1 MTTVTFS
8 DEPIDKISD
17 DQLNYKKYSMGLAKF
32 VSECETPLTV
42 GLQGQWGTG
51 KTSLMK
57 LLKSELQSREIAT
70 SWVNTWEYSL
80 FNGARETT
88 PQILLGMVSELKHN
102 HGDELKTTIDST
114 RDQFANIKTMFGSLI
129 GQIVNNQLGA
139 DFEKAKEDA
148 NLSIRKTEISKI
160 KTEISNLIQTIVE
173 SGNNRFKRVV
183 FFVDDL
189 DRINPTDAVEVLE
202 ALKNVFDIK
211 NCVFILAIDYEVVVK
226 GLRNKFG
233 KRDATNEREFRSFF
247 DKIIQVPFTMPA
259 LTADSSQLIEEALKK
274 LKIRQNQQDYKNL
287 LKASVGNNPRSLKR
301 FLNTYSLTRSFLG
314 SRSAQVDLSL
324 AILTAMQISYP
335 KMYAEFLDELDVRSW
350 TYEKLLAASE
360 AEANDFSEEERL
372 SEQLDFEDA
381 ELQKF
386 SEFEFLSLLRALYD
400 QGVIDK
406 ENFIRINETAAIT
419 SVNSTARKEL
429 GVDEFIRVRCNGNA
443 DKAKW
448 ITELYTLVEKD
459 DILRVK
465 ATQSQLSFKQDAK
478 LNSAYLTVSKSS
490 ARLIFPTGSKPE
502 IKQKHWEEFRDEIH
516 KYARKL
522 GVEIS
527 SEIRRYKQSWDLPCV
542 IDTDGINPV
551 KMLEILKYGSQLHVQ
566 NMQK

>member
-1 MTTVTFS
+1 MSTVTFS
-8 DEPIDKISD
+8 DEPIDTISD
-17 DQLNYKKYSMGLAKF
+17 DKLNYNKYSMGLAKF
-32 VSECETPLTV
+32 VSECETPLTI

-57 LLKSELQSREIAT
+57 LLKSELQNQEIAT

-148 NLSIRKTEISKI
+148 NISIRKTEISKI

-189 DRINPTDAVEVLE
+189 DRISPTDAVEVLE

-233 KRDATNEREFRSFF
+233 DRGATNEREFKSFF

-259 LTADSSQLIEEALKK
+259 LTSDSSQLIEEALKK
-274 LKIRQNQQDYKNL
+274 LNIRQNQQDYKDL

-301 FLNTYSLTRSFLG
+301 FLNTYSLTRSFLS

-360 AEANDFSEEERL
+360 NNNFSEEERL

-381 ELQKF
+381 DLQKLN
-386 SEFEFLSLLRALYD
+386 EFEFLSLLQALYN

-406 ENFIRINETAAIT
+406 ENFLRINETAAIT
-419 SVNSTARKEL
+419 SVNSTARQEI
-429 GVDEFIRVRCNGNA
+429 GIEEFLRLRCSNDA
-443 DKAKW
+443 SKARW
-448 ITELYTLVEKD
+448 ISELYYLVEKD
-459 DILRVK
+459 PILRVK
-465 ATQSQLSFKQDAK
+465 ATRSQLSVKQHKK
-478 LNSAYLTVSKSS
+478 LNSAYLSLSKSS
-490 ARLIFPTGSKPE
+490 ALLTFPTASKATINE
-502 IKQKHWEEFRDEIH
+502 SDWSIFHDQIH
-516 KYARKL
+516 DFCLDIGLELKA
-522 GVEIS
+522 
-527 SEIRRYKQSWDLPCV
+527 EIRPHKQSWHLFCF
-542 IDTDGINPV
+542 INTEVTEPIKV
-551 KMLEILKYGSQLHVQ
+551 LRLVQFGSQLHVEK
-566 NMQK
+566 MQK

>member
-1 MTTVTFS
+1 MTTITFS

-88 PQILLGMVSELKHN
+88 PQILLGMVSELKDN

-114 RDQFANIKTMFGSLI
+114 RDQFFNIKTMFGSLI

-148 NLSIRKTEISKI
+148 KLSIRKTEISKI
-160 KTEISNLIQTIVE
+160 KAEISNLIQTIVE

-233 KRDATNEREFRSFF
+233 ERDGTNEREFRSFF

-259 LTADSSQLIEEALKK
+259 LTSDSSQLIEEALKK
-274 LKIRQNQQDYKNL
+274 LKIRQNQQDYKDL

-301 FLNTYSLTRSFLG
+301 FLNTYSLTRSFLS
-314 SRSAQVDLSL
+314 SRSEQVDLSL

-360 AEANDFSEEERL
+360 TIDFAEEERL

-381 ELQKF
+381 DLQKF
-386 SEFEFLSLLRALYD
+386 NEIKFLSLLRALYD
-400 QGVIDK
+400 QKIIDK
-406 ENFIRINETAAIT
+406 ENFIRIIETAAIT
-419 SVNSTARKEL
+419 SVNSTARKEV
-429 GVDEFIRVRCNGNA
+429 GIDEFIRFRCYGNA
-443 DKAKW
+443 DKEKW
-448 ITELYTLVEKD
+448 TRELYALVEKD

-478 LNSAYLTVSKSS
+478 LNSAYLSVSKSS
-490 ARLIFPTGSKPE
+490 ARLTFPIASKPE
-502 IKQKHWEEFRDEIH
+502 ISQKHWEKFHDQIH
-516 KYARKL
+516 GFSHNIGLELKA
-522 GVEIS
+522 
-527 SEIRRYKQSWDLPCV
+527 EIRPYKQSWHLSCF
-542 IDTDGINPV
+542 INTEVVEPR
-551 KMLEILKYGSQLHVQ
+551 KMLQLVKFGSQLHVDK
-566 NMQK
+566 MQK

>member
-57 LLKSELQSREIAT
+57 LLQSELQSREIAT

-88 PQILLGMVSELKHN
+88 PQILLGMVSELKQN

-202 ALKNVFDIK
+202 ALKNVFDISTHVIK
-211 NCVFILAIDYEVVVK
+211 FI
-226 GLRNKFG
+226 
-233 KRDATNEREFRSFF
+233 
-247 DKIIQVPFTMPA
+247 
-259 LTADSSQLIEEALKK
+259 
-274 LKIRQNQQDYKNL
+274 
-287 LKASVGNNPRSLKR
+287 
-301 FLNTYSLTRSFLG
+301 
-314 SRSAQVDLSL
+314 
-324 AILTAMQISYP
+324 
-335 KMYAEFLDELDVRSW
+335 
-350 TYEKLLAASE
+350 
-360 AEANDFSEEERL
+360 
-372 SEQLDFEDA
+372 
-381 ELQKF
+381 
-386 SEFEFLSLLRALYD
+386 
-400 QGVIDK
+400 
-406 ENFIRINETAAIT
+406 
-419 SVNSTARKEL
+419 
-429 GVDEFIRVRCNGNA
+429 
-443 DKAKW
+443 
-448 ITELYTLVEKD
+448 
-459 DILRVK
+459 
-465 ATQSQLSFKQDAK
+465 
-478 LNSAYLTVSKSS
+478 
-490 ARLIFPTGSKPE
+490 
-502 IKQKHWEEFRDEIH
+502 
-516 KYARKL
+516 
-522 GVEIS
+522 
-527 SEIRRYKQSWDLPCV
+527 
-542 IDTDGINPV
+542 
-551 KMLEILKYGSQLHVQ
+551 
-566 NMQK
+566 

>member
-1 MTTVTFS
+1 MTTITFS
-8 DEPIDKISD
+8 DEPIDKIAD

-88 PQILLGMVSELKHN
+88 PQILLGMVSELKDN

-114 RDQFANIKTMFGSLI
+114 RDQFFNIKTMFGSLI

-148 NLSIRKTEISKI
+148 KLSIRKTEISKI
-160 KTEISNLIQTIVE
+160 KAEISNLIQTIVE

-233 KRDATNEREFRSFF
+233 ERDGTNEREFRSFF

-259 LTADSSQLIEEALKK
+259 LTSDSSQLIEEALKK
-274 LKIRQNQQDYKNL
+274 LKIRQNQQDYKDL

-301 FLNTYSLTRSFLG
+301 FLNTYSLTRSFLS
-314 SRSAQVDLSL
+314 SRSEQVDLSL

-360 AEANDFSEEERL
+360 TIDFAEEERL

-381 ELQKF
+381 DLQKF
-386 SEFEFLSLLRALYD
+386 NEIKFLSLLRALYD
-400 QGVIDK
+400 QKIIDK
-406 ENFIRINETAAIT
+406 ENFIRIIETAAIT
-419 SVNSTARKEL
+419 SVNSTARKEV
-429 GVDEFIRVRCNGNA
+429 GIDEFIRFRCYGNA
-443 DKAKW
+443 DKEKW
-448 ITELYTLVEKD
+448 TRELYALVEKD

-478 LNSAYLTVSKSS
+478 LNSAYLSVSKSS
-490 ARLIFPTGSKPE
+490 ARLTFPTASKPE
-502 IKQKHWEEFRDEIH
+502 ISQKHWEKFHDQIH
-516 KYARKL
+516 GFSHKIGLELKA
-522 GVEIS
+522 
-527 SEIRRYKQSWDLPCV
+527 EIRPYKQSWHLSCF
-542 IDTDGINPV
+542 INTEVVEPR
-551 KMLEILKYGSQLHVQ
+551 KMLKLVKFGSQLHVDK
-566 NMQK
+566 MQK

>member
-1 MTTVTFS
+1 MTTITFS

-88 PQILLGMVSELKHN
+88 PQILLGMVSELKDN

-114 RDQFANIKTMFGSLI
+114 RDQFFNIKTMFGSLI

-148 NLSIRKTEISKI
+148 KLSIRKTEISKI
-160 KTEISNLIQTIVE
+160 KAEISNLIQTIVE

-233 KRDATNEREFRSFF
+233 ERDGTNEREFRSFF

-259 LTADSSQLIEEALKK
+259 LTSDSSQLIEEALKK
-274 LKIRQNQQDYKNL
+274 LKIRQNQQDYKDL

-301 FLNTYSLTRSFLG
+301 FLNTYSLTRSFLS
-314 SRSAQVDLSL
+314 SRSEQVDLSL

-360 AEANDFSEEERL
+360 TIDFAEEERL

-381 ELQKF
+381 DLQKF
-386 SEFEFLSLLRALYD
+386 NEIKFLSLLRALYD
-400 QGVIDK
+400 QKIIDK
-406 ENFIRINETAAIT
+406 ENFIRIIETAAIT
-419 SVNSTARKEL
+419 SVNSTARKEV
-429 GVDEFIRVRCNGNA
+429 GIDEFIRFRCYGNA
-443 DKAKW
+443 NKEKW
-448 ITELYTLVEKD
+448 TRELYALVEKD

-478 LNSAYLTVSKSS
+478 LNSAYLSVSKSS
-490 ARLIFPTGSKPE
+490 ARLTFPTASKPE
-502 IKQKHWEEFRDEIH
+502 ISQKHWEKFHDQIH
-516 KYARKL
+516 GFSHKIGLELKA
-522 GVEIS
+522 
-527 SEIRRYKQSWDLPCV
+527 EIRPYKQSWHLSCF
-542 IDTDGINPV
+542 INTEVVEPR
-551 KMLEILKYGSQLHVQ
+551 KMLKLVKFGSQLHVDK
-566 NMQK
+566 MQK

>member
-160 KTEISNLIQTIVE
+160 KNEISNLIQTIVE
-173 SGNNRFKRVV
+173 SGHNRFKRVV

-233 KRDATNEREFRSFF
+233 ERDATNEREFRSFF

-259 LTADSSQLIEEALKK
+259 LTADSSQLIKEALKK
-274 LKIRQNQQDYKNL
+274 LNIRQNQQNYKDL

-301 FLNTYSLTRSFLG
+301 FLNTYSLTRSFLS

-350 TYEKLLAASE
+350 TYEKLHAASE
-360 AEANDFSEEERL
+360 TTDFSEEERL

-381 ELQKF
+381 DLQKF
-386 SEFEFLSLLRALYD
+386 NEFEFLSLLRALYE
-400 QGVIDK
+400 QEIIDK
-406 ENFIRINETAAIT
+406 EIFIRINETAAIT
-419 SVNSTARKEL
+419 SVNSTARKEI
-429 GVDEFIRVRCNGNA
+429 GIDEFIRVRCNGNA

-448 ITELYTLVEKD
+448 IRELYALVEKD

-478 LNSAYLTVSKSS
+478 LNSAYLSVSKSS
-490 ARLIFPTGSKPE
+490 ARLIFPIASKPE
-502 IKQKHWEEFRDEIH
+502 INQKHWEEFRDEIQ
-516 KYARKL
+516 KSAQKL
-522 GVEIS
+522 GVEVS
-527 SEIRRYKQSWDLPCV
+527 SEIRRYKQTWDLPCL
-542 IDTDGINPV
+542 IDTDAINPV
-551 KMLEILKYGSQLHVQ
+551 KMLELLKHGSQLHVE

>member
-1 MTTVTFS
+1 MTTITFS

-88 PQILLGMVSELKHN
+88 PQILLGMVSELKDN

-114 RDQFANIKTMFGSLI
+114 RDQFFNIKTMFGSLI

-148 NLSIRKTEISKI
+148 KLSIRKTEISKI
-160 KTEISNLIQTIVE
+160 KAEISNLIQTIVE

-233 KRDATNEREFRSFF
+233 KRDGTNEREFRSFF

-259 LTADSSQLIEEALKK
+259 LTSDSSQLIEEALKK
-274 LKIRQNQQDYKNL
+274 LKIRQNQQDYKDL

-301 FLNTYSLTRSFLG
+301 FLNTYSLTRSFLS
-314 SRSAQVDLSL
+314 SRSEQVDLSL

-360 AEANDFSEEERL
+360 TIDFAEEERL

-381 ELQKF
+381 DLQKF
-386 SEFEFLSLLRALYD
+386 NEIKFLSLLRALYD
-400 QGVIDK
+400 QKIIDK
-406 ENFIRINETAAIT
+406 ENFIRIIETAAIT
-419 SVNSTARKEL
+419 SVNSTARKEV
-429 GVDEFIRVRCNGNA
+429 GIDEFIRFRCYGNA
-443 DKAKW
+443 DKEKW
-448 ITELYTLVEKD
+448 TRELYALVEKD

-478 LNSAYLTVSKSS
+478 LNSAYLSVSKSS
-490 ARLIFPTGSKPE
+490 ARLTFPTASKPE
-502 IKQKHWEEFRDEIH
+502 ISQKHWEKFHDQIH
-516 KYARKL
+516 GFSHKIGLELKA
-522 GVEIS
+522 
-527 SEIRRYKQSWDLPCV
+527 EIRPYKQSWHLSCF
-542 IDTDGINPV
+542 INTEVVEPR
-551 KMLEILKYGSQLHVQ
+551 KMLKLVKFGSQLHVDK
-566 NMQK
+566 MQK

>member
-57 LLKSELQSREIAT
+57 LLQSELQSREIAT

-160 KTEISNLIQTIVE
+160 KNEISNLIQTIVE
-173 SGNNRFKRVV
+173 SGHNRFKRVV

-226 GLRNKFG
+226 GLSNKFG
-233 KRDATNEREFRSFF
+233 ERDATNEREFRSFF

-274 LKIRQNQQDYKNL
+274 LNIRQNQQDYKNL
-287 LKASVGNNPRSLKR
+287 LKTSVGNNPRSLKR
-301 FLNTYSLTRSFLG
+301 FLNTYSLTRSFLS
-314 SRSAQVDLSL
+314 SRTAQVDLSL
-324 AILTAMQISYP
+324 AILTAMQISFP

-360 AEANDFSEEERL
+360 TNDFSEEERL
-372 SEQLDFEDA
+372 SEQLNFEDA
-381 ELQKF
+381 DLQKLN
-386 SEFEFLSLLRALYD
+386 EFEFLSLLQALYER
-400 QGVIDK
+400 QVIDK
-406 ENFIRINETAAIT
+406 ESFIKINETAAIT
-419 SVNSTARKEL
+419 SINSTARKEL
-429 GVDEFIRVRCNGNA
+429 GIDEFIRLRCNGNA

-448 ITELYTLVEKD
+448 IRELYALVEKD

-465 ATQSQLSFKQDAK
+465 VTQSQLSFKQDTK

-490 ARLIFPTGSKPE
+490 ARLIFPTASKPE
-502 IKQKHWEEFRDEIH
+502 INQKHWGEFRDEMQ
-516 KYARKL
+516 KYAQKL
-522 GVEIS
+522 GVEVS
-527 SEIRRYKQSWDLPCV
+527 SEIRRYKQSWDLPCL
-542 IDTDGINPV
+542 IDTDVINPV
-551 KMLEILKYGSQLHVQ
+551 KMLELLKYSSQLHVE

>member
-1 MTTVTFS
+1 MTTITFS

-88 PQILLGMVSELKHN
+88 PQILLGMVSELKDN

-114 RDQFANIKTMFGSLI
+114 RDQFFNIKTMFGSLI

-148 NLSIRKTEISKI
+148 KLSIRKTEISKI
-160 KTEISNLIQTIVE
+160 KAEISNLIQTIVE

-233 KRDATNEREFRSFF
+233 ERDGTNEREFRSFF

-259 LTADSSQLIEEALKK
+259 LTSDSSQLIEEALKK
-274 LKIRQNQQDYKNL
+274 LKIRQNQQDYKDL

-301 FLNTYSLTRSFLG
+301 FLNTYSLTRSFLS
-314 SRSAQVDLSL
+314 SRSEQVDLSL

-360 AEANDFSEEERL
+360 TIDFAEEERL

-381 ELQKF
+381 DLQKF
-386 SEFEFLSLLRALYD
+386 NEIKFLSLLRALYD
-400 QGVIDK
+400 QKIIDK
-406 ENFIRINETAAIT
+406 ENFIRIIETAAIT
-419 SVNSTARKEL
+419 SVNSTARKEV
-429 GVDEFIRVRCNGNA
+429 GIDEFIRFRCYGNA
-443 DKAKW
+443 DKEKW
-448 ITELYTLVEKD
+448 TRELYALVEKD

-478 LNSAYLTVSKSS
+478 LNSAYLSVSKSS
-490 ARLIFPTGSKPE
+490 ARLTFPTASKPE
-502 IKQKHWEEFRDEIH
+502 ISQKHWEKFHDQIH
-516 KYARKL
+516 GFSHKIGLELKA
-522 GVEIS
+522 
-527 SEIRRYKQSWDLPCV
+527 EIRPYKQSWHLSCF
-542 IDTDGINPV
+542 INTEVVEPR
-551 KMLEILKYGSQLHVQ
+551 KMLKLVKFGSQLHVDK
-566 NMQK
+566 MQK